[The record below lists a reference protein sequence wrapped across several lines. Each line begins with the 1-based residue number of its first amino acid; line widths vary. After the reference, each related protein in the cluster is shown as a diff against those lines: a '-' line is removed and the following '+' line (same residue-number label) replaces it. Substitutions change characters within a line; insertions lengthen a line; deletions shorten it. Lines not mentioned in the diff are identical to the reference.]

1 MSRPESPPASRPAA
15 SPLAWILLFLLG
27 LTWGGSFL
35 GIAKALTGFGPLT
48 IAASRIAIAAAILTA
63 IALASGQGLP
73 PRATA
78 RGRRIWLH
86 CLGMGVFSNA
96 LPFALLSWGQERVSS
111 GFAGITMAVV
121 PLLVLPLAHVFVPG
135 EQMTLRKAVGFVVGF
150 AGVALLVGPG
160 GEAGSGAVGLARMAC
175 VAASCSYAVG
185 AIITRLA
192 PPGPTLSFGAAGL
205 LIAAAISVPLA
216 LVFEGWPA
224 SPPLPALLG
233 VLYLGIFP
241 TALATIAL
249 VYVVQSAGPSFMS
262 LVNYQVPVW
271 AVILGLVVLDEEL
284 PPQFLGALALILA
297 GLAVSQ
303 LRAPAAQNGIVTF
316 RGQSPLRDDH
326 VRRSGLSFCSHC
338 RFPWLESG
346 WKVAGKWL
354 ATFS

>member
-1 MSRPESPPASRPAA
+1 MSISTKPPAPT
-15 SPLAWILLFLLG
+15 PLAWLLLFLLG

-48 IAASRIAIAAAILTA
+48 IAAGRIGIAAVILA
-63 IALASGQGLP
+63 GIALASGTGLP
-73 PRATA
+73 PRSTPV
-78 RGRRIWLH
+78 GRRIWLH

-96 LPFALLSWGQERVSS
+96 LPFALLAWGQEQVSS

-135 EQMTLRKAVGFVVGF
+135 ERMTPRKAAGF
-150 AGVALLVGPG
+150 AIGFCGVVLLIGQG
-160 GEAGSGAVGLARMAC
+160 GESEGEAVGLARLAC

-192 PPGPTLSFGAAGL
+192 PPGPTLSFGTAGL
-205 LIAAAISVPLA
+205 LVASAISIPLA
-216 LVFEGWPA
+216 LCVEGWPA
-224 SPPLPALLG
+224 SPPLPALVG

-249 VYVVQSAGPSFMS
+249 VYVVPSAGPSFMS

-284 PPQFLGALALILA
+284 PPQFLGALALILF
-297 GLAVSQ
+297 GLVISQ
-303 LRAPAAQNGIVTF
+303 LRVSQGRADA
-316 RGQSPLRDDH
+316 
-326 VRRSGLSFCSHC
+326 
-338 RFPWLESG
+338 
-346 WKVAGKWL
+346 
-354 ATFS
+354 

>member
-1 MSRPESPPASRPAA
+1 MSRPTP
-15 SPLAWILLFLLG
+15 SPLAWLLLILLG

-48 IAASRIAIAAAILTA
+48 IAACRIGIGAAILLA
-63 IALASGQGLP
+63 VALATGQGLP
-73 PRATA
+73 PRGTR

-96 LPFALLSWGQERVSS
+96 LPFALLAWGQERVSS

-135 EQMTLRKAVGFVVGF
+135 EQMTLRKVVGFVVGF
-150 AGVALLVGPG
+150 AGVALLVGSGGGGG
-160 GEAGSGAVGLARMAC
+160 GEAVGLARLAC

-192 PPGPTLSFGAAGL
+192 PPGPTISFGAGGL

-216 LVFEGWPA
+216 LGFEAWPA
-224 SPPLPALLG
+224 SPPLPAVLG
-233 VLYLGIFP
+233 VVYLGVFP

-249 VYVVQSAGPSFMS
+249 VYVVQSAGPTFMS

-284 PPQFLGALALILA
+284 PPQFLAALALILA

-303 LRAPAAQNGIVTF
+303 IRGF
-316 RGQSPLRDDH
+316 RGGRGEI
-326 VRRSGLSFCSHC
+326 SG
-338 RFPWLESG
+338 
-346 WKVAGKWL
+346 AG
-354 ATFS
+354 

>member
-1 MSRPESPPASRPAA
+1 MSTRPAPP
-15 SPLAWILLFLLG
+15 PLAWLLLFLLG

-35 GIAKALTGFGPLT
+35 GVAKALTGFGPLT
-48 IAASRIAIAAAILTA
+48 IAAARIAIAAAILTV
-63 IALASGQGLP
+63 IVLATGQGLP
-73 PRATA
+73 SRATA
-78 RGRRIWLH
+78 IGRRIWLH
-86 CLGMGVFSNA
+86 CLGMGIFSNA
-96 LPFALLSWGQERVSS
+96 LPFALLAWGQERVSS

-135 EQMTLRKAVGFVVGF
+135 EQMTLRKAAGFVIGF
-150 AGVALLVGPG
+150 LGVALLVGVGDG
-160 GEAGSGAVGLARMAC
+160 GSAGGVGLARIAC

-192 PPGPTLSFGAAGL
+192 PPGPTVSFGAAGL
-205 LIAAAISVPLA
+205 LIASAISVPLA

-271 AVILGLVVLDEEL
+271 AVILGLVVLDEDL

-303 LRAPAAQNGIVTF
+303 LRT
-316 RGQSPLRDDH
+316 S
-326 VRRSGLSFCSHC
+326 RRKTE
-338 RFPWLESG
+338 P
-346 WKVAGKWL
+346 
-354 ATFS
+354 

>member
-1 MSRPESPPASRPAA
+1 MSTDRPSPT
-15 SPLAWILLFLLG
+15 PLAWLLLVLLG

-48 IAASRIAIAAAILTA
+48 VAAARIGLAAVILTA
-63 IALASGQGLP
+63 IALVSGTGLP
-73 PRATA
+73 PRSTPE
-78 RGRRIWLH
+78 GRRIWRH

-135 EQMTLRKAVGFVVGF
+135 ERMTRRKAAGF
-150 AGVALLVGPG
+150 AIGFCGVVLLIGHG
-160 GEAGSGAVGLARMAC
+160 GGGGSEGVGLARLAC
-175 VAASCSYAVG
+175 IAASCSYAVG

-192 PPGPTLSFGAAGL
+192 PPGPTLSFAAAGL
-205 LIAAAISVPLA
+205 LVAAAISIPLA
-216 LVFEGWPA
+216 LGVEGWPA
-224 SPPLPALLG
+224 SPPPLALAG

-241 TALATIAL
+241 TALATLAL

-271 AVILGLVVLDEEL
+271 AVILGLVVLDEAL

-303 LRAPAAQNGIVTF
+303 LRL
-316 RGQSPLRDDH
+316 PLR
-326 VRRSGLSFCSHC
+326 RG
-338 RFPWLESG
+338 
-346 WKVAGKWL
+346 
-354 ATFS
+354 